1 MKRTTSF
8 FKDVLREGPAS
19 AVPKSAEKSGVLTPE
34 GIQPESQIICGLRS
48 RQESAKADNFA
59 IEPERYELHSSA
71 IHHFDLQRRDFFKV
85 MGAGMA
91 IFTVAANA
99 SAAQESGTR
108 RHNGDQGQPRDIS
121 SWLHIN
127 DDGIVTVFTGKVEV
141 GQNTRTTL
149 AQSVADELRVP
160 LASIRMVMGD
170 TALAPFDM
178 GTFGSRST
186 PYMSPQLRRAAS
198 AARDL
203 LFAQAATQ
211 WKTTPDKLTASDG
224 KITNPASGATL
235 TYAQLAQGKTLARDM
250 PDADPITP
258 PEQWTVAG
266 KSAPKVDARAFV
278 TGQHQYTPDL
288 RPANVLHAKVL
299 RPATFGASLV
309 SADLAAAQAMPGVV
323 VVRDGDFV
331 AAAAPTEQAAEKA
344 LAVIHA
350 EWKNQP
356 QSSSKELYSYLKKN
370 LDTEENQKPHEKGSV
385 ADGLASAAQ
394 RHEQTYTVAYIAHA
408 PLEPRAA
415 VADWK
420 DGNLTVYTGS
430 QRPFGVQEELSA
442 ALHLPKDQVRVIV
455 PDTGSAYGG
464 KHTGDAALEAARLSR
479 AANRPVKIV
488 WTREEEFTWS
498 YFRPAGVIEI
508 KSGIAPDGKLSAW
521 EFHNYNSGGSGIQ
534 TPYDVA
540 NQLIQ
545 FHPVNSPLRQGSYR
559 GLAATANH
567 FARECFMDELA
578 HLTKID
584 PLELRMKNLS
594 DPRLRAVFES
604 AAKTFGWPQKKMQ
617 PGQGFGMGG
626 GVEKGGYVATFAE
639 IALDANSGDVRVVR
653 VVTAFECGA
662 IVNPDG
668 LRQQVIGANIM
679 GLGGALFESIEFD
692 NGRISNPHF
701 AQYRVPRFRDIP
713 KIEAILLDRKDLPP
727 AGAGE
732 TPIVGLAPAIGNAIF
747 DATGIRLRALP
758 LAPRGLNARKN
769 SA

>member
-1 MKRTTSF
+1 MTAAPAKF
-8 FKDVLREGPAS
+8 VL
-19 AVPKSAEKSGVLTPE
+19 
-34 GIQPESQIICGLRS
+34 
-48 RQESAKADNFA
+48 
-59 IEPERYELHSSA
+59 EPERYEIRSNAL
-71 IHHFDLQRRDFFKV
+71 HHFSLQRREFLKM
-85 MGAGMA
+85 MGAGIA
-91 IFTVAANA
+91 IFSAAANTA
-99 SAAQESGTR
+99 GQESGGR
-108 RHNGDQGQPRDIS
+108 RGNRDQEQPKDIS

-149 AQSVADELRVP
+149 TQSVADELRVP
-160 LASIRMVMGD
+160 LSSIRMVMGD
-170 TALAPFDM
+170 TALTPFDM

-186 PYMSPQLRRAAS
+186 PYMSPQLRRVAS

-203 LFAQAATQ
+203 LLEQASAE
-211 WKTTPDKLTASDG
+211 WKTPAHKLTTSDG

-235 TYAQLAQGKTLARDM
+235 TYAQLAQGKTLAREI
-250 PDADPITP
+250 PDADPVTP
-258 PEQWTVAG
+258 PDQWTIAG
-266 KSAPKVDARAFV
+266 KPVPKVDARAFV

-288 RPANVLHAKVL
+288 RPANLLHGKVL
-299 RPATFGASLV
+299 RPASFGATLV
-309 SADLAAAQAMPGVV
+309 SADLAAAKAMAGVV
-323 VVRDGDFV
+323 VVRDGNFV
-331 AAAAPTEQAAEKA
+331 AVAAPTERAAEKA
-344 LAVIHA
+344 IAAIHA
-350 EWKNQP
+350 EWKSTPQISGNQ
-356 QSSSKELYSYLKKN
+356 LYSYLKTHAET
-370 LDTEENQKPHEKGSV
+370 DGEHQQPHEKGSV
-385 ADGLASAAQ
+385 VNGLAAATH
-394 RHEQTYTVAYIAHA
+394 RLEQTYNVAYIAHA

-415 VADWK
+415 LAEWK
-420 DGNLTVYTGS
+420 DEKLTVWTGT

-442 ALHLPKDQVRVIV
+442 ALHLPKDRIRVIV

-479 AANRPVKIV
+479 AANRPIKIV

-508 KSGIAPDGKLSAW
+508 KSGLAADGKLTAW

-584 PLELRMKNLS
+584 PLEFRMKNLS
-594 DPRLRAVFES
+594 DVRLRAVFES
-604 AAKTFGWPQKKMQ
+604 AAKTFGWPHKKTR

-639 IALDANSGDVRVVR
+639 IAIDVNSGDVRVVR

-668 LRQQVIGANIM
+668 LRHQVIGANIM
-679 GLGGALFESIEFD
+679 GLGGALFESLEFD
-692 NGRISNPHF
+692 DGRISNPHF

-713 KIEAILLDRKDLPP
+713 KIEAILLDRKDLPS

-732 TPIVGLAPAIGNAIF
+732 TPIVGLAPAIGNAMF
-747 DATGIRLRALP
+747 DATGTRFRALP
-758 LAPRGLNARKN
+758 LAPRGLKALKN
-769 SA
+769 KA